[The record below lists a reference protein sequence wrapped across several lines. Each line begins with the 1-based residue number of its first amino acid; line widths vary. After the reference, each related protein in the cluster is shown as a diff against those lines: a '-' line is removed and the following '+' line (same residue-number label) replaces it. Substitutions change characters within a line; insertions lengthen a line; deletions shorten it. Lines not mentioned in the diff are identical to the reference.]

1 MKPKQVLLCCTCF
14 LCIAQNKK
22 KSMTLKI
29 PLEEKSTHKKHLD
42 GDPIQ
47 LAGNKQKNKDHVNKG
62 MN

>member
-1 MKPKQVLLCCTCF
+1 
-14 LCIAQNKK
+14 
-22 KSMTLKI
+22 MTLKI